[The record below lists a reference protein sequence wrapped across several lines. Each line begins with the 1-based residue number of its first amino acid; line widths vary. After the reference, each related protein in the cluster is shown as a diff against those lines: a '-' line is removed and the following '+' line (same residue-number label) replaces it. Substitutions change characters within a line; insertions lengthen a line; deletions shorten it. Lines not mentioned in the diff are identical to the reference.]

1 MALIPIVKRPTRMAA
16 EQAVQVRRLILG
28 VFIVILFV
36 AMFLIRSSS
45 NENDVA
51 IRAVGSGS
59 GVNPFS
65 RSARAISVL
74 A

>member
-1 MALIPIVKRPTRMAA
+1 MVKRPTRIAA

-59 GVNPFS
+59 EVNPFN
-65 RSARAISVL
+65 RSASATSVF